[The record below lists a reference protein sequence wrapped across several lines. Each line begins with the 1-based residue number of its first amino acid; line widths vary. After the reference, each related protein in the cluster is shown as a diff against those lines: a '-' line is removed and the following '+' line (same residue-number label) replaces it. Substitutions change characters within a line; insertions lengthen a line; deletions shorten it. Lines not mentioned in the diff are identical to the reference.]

1 MKLKYSPQESSNP
14 QPITVI
20 DDNTIQVGAE
30 TYTFPST
37 IAQFEANGPIL
48 EAHRDTAGEL
58 YITVLRSYRNGESLA
73 WDTGEY
79 Q

>member
-1 MKLKYSPQESSNP
+1 MKIKYSPQESSSP
-14 QPITVI
+14 QLIAVI
-20 DDNTIQVGAE
+20 DDNTLQAGSE
-30 TYTFPST
+30 TYSFPTT
-37 IAQFEANGPIL
+37 IAQFDANGPIL

-58 YITVLRSYRNGESLA
+58 YITVLRSYRNGESLT

>member
-30 TYTFPST
+30 TYTFPVT
-37 IAQFEANGPIL
+37 VAQFDANGPIL

-58 YITVLRSYRNGESLA
+58 YITVLRAYRNGESLT
-73 WDTGEY
+73 WDTGDY

>member
-1 MKLKYSPQESSNP
+1 MKLKYSPQESSNQ

-20 DDNTIQVGAE
+20 DDNTLQIGSE
-30 TYTFPST
+30 TYSFPVT
-37 IAQFEANGPIL
+37 VVQFDANGPVL
-48 EAHRDTAGEL
+48 EAHRDTTGEL
-58 YITVLRSYRNGESLA
+58 YITVLRSYRNGESLT

>member
-30 TYTFPST
+30 IYTFPGT
-37 IAQFEANGPIL
+37 IAQFDASGPIL
-48 EAHRDTAGEL
+48 EANRDTAGEL
-58 YITVLRSYRNGESLA
+58 YITVLRSYRHGESLT